1 MERVLIICAILAFQ
15 FIQAE
20 PTGPCECNDHTEKG
34 KRDSLLGRCL
44 KTSSNCPD
52 SGTWCY
58 IDDNSKCE
66 DAKKS
71 KKADVPYRWSCH
83 ACRLQEE
90 DTLSDGAFGSFPEE
104 SVAMNDDSS
113 ITFPGDETES
123 PEPFFNIN
131 GILGQPCQTKTF
143 LRRSECSTTCGDG
156 SRSVE
161 RVVEIVKPKTGLG
174 KCNVNPGTELLPPE
188 PCNTGIPCPT
198 SEAPGSGFGGRS
210 GVEEEG
216 TFGDWTETEDC
227 PQACPRFLSP
237 VCGSDGKTYDN
248 GCELQM
254 ADCDSDNTITKKHQG
269 KCTDKER
276 GLVDKNGDL
285 ETTGIIIIV
294 VGAAL
299 VLACL
304 AGVCCCCGCCLQ
316 KICSSAPSASPPS
329 APSATK
335 KKEKKEKKSPLQP
348 SSQSMD
354 QQESWGSNNDNR
366 REDSFFYDDVENYD
380 NLP

>member
-1 MERVLIICAILAFQ
+1 MPKRLRKLI
-15 FIQAE
+15 
-20 PTGPCECNDHTEKG
+20 
-34 KRDSLLGRCL
+34 SL
-44 KTSSNCPD
+44 
-52 SGTWCY
+52 SG
-58 IDDNSKCE
+58 
-66 DAKKS
+66 
-71 KKADVPYRWSCH
+71 
-83 ACRLQEE
+83 
-90 DTLSDGAFGSFPEE
+90 DTMSDGAFGSFPEE
-104 SVAMNDDSS
+104 SIVLNDGSS
-113 ITFPGDETES
+113 ITFPG
-123 PEPFFNIN
+123 
-131 GILGQPCQTKTF
+131 GQDCKTKTF
-143 LRRSECSTTCGDG
+143 LRRSECSSTCGVG

-161 RVVEIVKPKTGLG
+161 RVVEIVQPKTGLG

-188 PCNTGIPCPT
+188 PCNTGTPCPT

-216 TFGDWTETEDC
+216 TFGDWIETDDC

-237 VCGSDGKTYDN
+237 VCGSDGKTYGN

-254 ADCDSDNTITKKHQG
+254 ADCDSDNSITKKHQG

-276 GLVDKNGDL
+276 GRVDKNGDL

-316 KICSSAPSASPPS
+316 KICSSSPSASNQSAAAAS
-329 APSATK
+329 APK

-354 QQESWGSNNDNR
+354 QQEALGSNNDNR